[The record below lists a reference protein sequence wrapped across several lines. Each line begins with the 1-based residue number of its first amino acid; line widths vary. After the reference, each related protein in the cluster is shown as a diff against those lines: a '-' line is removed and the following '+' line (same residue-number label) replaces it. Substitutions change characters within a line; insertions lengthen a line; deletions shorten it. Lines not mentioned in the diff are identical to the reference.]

1 VPDGVI
7 FVLCIVLGVAMGML
21 SAMFGVG
28 GAVISTP
35 GIRVLGATPI
45 ESVGST
51 LPSVLPS
58 AIAGAARYQREGLV
72 YWQVV
77 ARVAPWGCAA
87 SVGGAILSVHFPGKG
102 HVQMILTAGLVLYT
116 AITVSRRGD
125 RKPVAAEAPTS
136 GGGGAGTLVQ
146 DVQVQS
152 KDRYTDV
159 VRCMVIGLGAGALS
173 GFLGVGGGILMTPT
187 FRGWLRLGLKET
199 VATSLACVGLIAIPS
214 SLTHI
219 AEGDVN
225 WLYALPLC
233 IGVIPGARIGARWAI
248 AASDRKLR
256 LAFGWGLGALGL
268 AYGIAE
274 IIALVK

>member
-1 VPDGVI
+1 MPDALI
-7 FVLCIVLGVAMGML
+7 FVLCVVLGVATGVL

-28 GAVISTP
+28 GAIISTP
-35 GIRVLGATPI
+35 GIRALGATPL
-45 ESVGST
+45 EGVGST

-58 AIAGAARYQREGLV
+58 AIAGAARYHREGLV
-72 YWQVV
+72 NWGVV
-77 ARVAPWGCAA
+77 AKVAPYGCVAA
-87 SVGGAILSVHFPGKG
+87 VGGAILSVHFPGKG
-102 HVQMILTAGLVLYT
+102 HVQMLLTAALVLYT
-116 AITVSRRGD
+116 AFTMYRGNSASRTND
-125 RKPVAAEAPTS
+125 PAAGAAA
-136 GGGGAGTLVQ
+136 AGTVLTAVDAQ
-146 DVQVQS
+146 PTTGRS
-152 KDRYTDV
+152 GTL
-159 VRCMVIGLGAGALS
+159 RCLTIGLGAGVLS

-233 IGVIPGARIGARWAI
+233 IGVVPGARIGARWAI

-256 LAFGWGLGALGL
+256 TAFGWVLGL
-268 AYGIAE
+268 LGIGYATAE
-274 IIALVK
+274 IIALVH